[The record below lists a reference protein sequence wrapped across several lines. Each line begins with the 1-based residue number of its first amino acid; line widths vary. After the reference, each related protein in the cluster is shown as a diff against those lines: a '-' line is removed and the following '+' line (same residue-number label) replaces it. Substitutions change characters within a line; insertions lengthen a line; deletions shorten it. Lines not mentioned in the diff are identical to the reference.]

1 MPFTVP
7 AFEKIRSDMLRDIR
21 NLDTDADITE
31 DSDNWIRATSV
42 ASVATGLYQHQAWIV
57 RQIFPDTAD
66 TEFLVWHARTRGL
79 YRKAATTASGSAK
92 VTGESG
98 AKAVAGQIITR
109 GSFSWITTA
118 EVTTGADGTGVVPV
132 RVVTAGA
139 AGNSTAEVSGTFAT
153 PPTGFDSTVTVGLLS
168 GGTDAETDAAL
179 LDRLLDVIRR
189 PPAGGN
195 KYDYRRWALSVDGV
209 TAAYVYP
216 LRRGL
221 GTVDVVITSAGGMP
235 SADIIAACQAYIDE
249 QRPVTA
255 KDTIVLAPTFRKVDI
270 AAAITVQGITF
281 DAAKAQTI
289 TDLTTFINNLE
300 PGQPFI
306 KSQAEGVITNI
317 TGITDRSIS
326 APAGNVQPVVN
337 ATVVEWIRAGNVTVT
352 QL

>member
-1 MPFTVP
+1 MPFAVP
-7 AFEKIRSDMLRDIR
+7 AFEKIRSDILRDIR
-21 NLDTDADITE
+21 NLDNDADITE
-31 DSDNWIRATSV
+31 DSDNWIRASSV

-66 TEFLVWHARTRGL
+66 TEFLAWHARSRGL
-79 YRKAATTASGSAK
+79 YRKAATTASGPAS
-92 VTGESG
+92 VTGEPGS
-98 AKAVAGQIITR
+98 KAVAGQIITR
-109 GSFSWITTA
+109 GDLSWITTA
-118 EVTTGADGTGVVPV
+118 DVTTGADGKGVVAV
-132 RVVTAGA
+132 CFVTAGT
-139 AGNSTAEVSGTFAT
+139 AGNSTSAVTGTFAT
-153 PPTGFDSTVTVGLLS
+153 PPTGFDSTVTIGALS
-168 GGTDAETDAAL
+168 GGTDGENDAAL

-235 SADIIAACQAYIDE
+235 SEAIIAACQAYIDD

-255 KDTIVLAPTFRKVDI
+255 KDTRVLAPTFRKVDI
-270 AAAITVQGITF
+270 TAAISVSGITF
-281 DAAKAQTI
+281 DAGKASTI
-289 TDLTTFINNLE
+289 ADLTTYINNLE
-300 PGQPFI
+300 PGEAFI

-317 TGITDRSIS
+317 TGIVDRSITS
-326 APAGNVQPVVN
+326 PAGNVLPSVN
-337 ATVVEWIRAGNVTVT
+337 ETVVEWIRAGNIVVS

>member
-7 AFEKIRSDMLRDIR
+7 AFEKIRSDILRDIR
-21 NLDTDADITE
+21 NLDSDADTTV

-66 TEFLVWHARTRGL
+66 TEFLVWHARIRGL
-79 YRKAATTASGSAK
+79 YRKAATTASGTAK
-92 VTGESG
+92 VTAEPGS
-98 AKAVAGQIITR
+98 KAVAGQIITR
-109 GSFSWITTA
+109 GSLSWITTS
-118 EVTTGADGTGVVPV
+118 D
-132 RVVTAGA
+132 VTAGA
-139 AGNSTAEVSGTFAT
+139 DGSGVVSLQAVTAGTAGNSSAEVTGTFT
-153 PPTGFDSTVTVGLLS
+153 SPPTGFDSTVTVGLLS

-179 LDRLLDVIRR
+179 LERLLDVIRR

-235 SADIIAACQAYIDE
+235 SAAIIAACQAYIDD

-270 AAAITVQGITF
+270 TASISVSGITF
-281 DAAKAQTI
+281 DAGKASTI
-289 TDLTTFINNLE
+289 NDLTTFINNLE
-300 PGQPFI
+300 PGEPFI

-326 APAGNVQPVVN
+326 SPAGNVQPVVN
-337 ATVVEWIRAGNVTVT
+337 AAVVEWIRAGNIVVT

>member
-7 AFEKIRSDMLRDIR
+7 AFEKIRSDILRDIR

-79 YRKAATTASGSAK
+79 YRKAATTASGTAK

-109 GSFSWITTA
+109 GSLSWITTA
-118 EVTTGADGTGVVPV
+118 DVTTGADGTGVVPV

-139 AGNSTAEVSGTFAT
+139 AGNSTAEVSGTFST

-235 SADIIAACQAYIDE
+235 SDAIIAACQAYIDD

-270 AAAITVQGITF
+270 STAITVDGITF
-281 DAAKAQTI
+281 DAAKARTI

-300 PGQPFI
+300 PGEPFI

-326 APAGNVQPVVN
+326 TPAGNVQPVVN
-337 ATVVEWIRAGNVTVT
+337 ATVVEWIRAGNIAVTA
-352 QL
+352 L

>member
-1 MPFTVP
+1 
-7 AFEKIRSDMLRDIR
+7 
-21 NLDTDADITE
+21 
-31 DSDNWIRATSV
+31 
-42 ASVATGLYQHQAWIV
+42 
-57 RQIFPDTAD
+57 
-66 TEFLVWHARTRGL
+66 
-79 YRKAATTASGSAK
+79 
-92 VTGESG
+92 
-98 AKAVAGQIITR
+98 
-109 GSFSWITTA
+109 
-118 EVTTGADGTGVVPV
+118 
-132 RVVTAGA
+132 
-139 AGNSTAEVSGTFAT
+139 
-153 PPTGFDSTVTVGLLS
+153 
-168 GGTDAETDAAL
+168 
-179 LDRLLDVIRR
+179 
-189 PPAGGN
+189 
-195 KYDYRRWALSVDGV
+195 
-209 TAAYVYP
+209 
-216 LRRGL
+216 
-221 GTVDVVITSAGGMP
+221 MP

-281 DAAKAQTI
+281 DAAKVQTI

>member
-195 KYDYRRWALSVDGV
+195 KYDYRRWALGRWPHGGV
-209 TAAYVYP
+209 CLSSSTWA
-216 LRRGL
+216 RH
-221 GTVDVVITSAGGMP
+221 
-235 SADIIAACQAYIDE
+235 C
-249 QRPVTA
+249 
-255 KDTIVLAPTFRKVDI
+255 
-270 AAAITVQGITF
+270 
-281 DAAKAQTI
+281 
-289 TDLTTFINNLE
+289 
-300 PGQPFI
+300 
-306 KSQAEGVITNI
+306 
-317 TGITDRSIS
+317 
-326 APAGNVQPVVN
+326 
-337 ATVVEWIRAGNVTVT
+337 
-352 QL
+352 